1 MSIIITEGDE
11 KLAKTKAID
20 GMLQELD
27 MSKQDLIDL
36 IKALTEQSISE
47 EKSESI
53 EANIAEDENIKE
65 KINPQEIAQLVANG
79 NTEAL
84 SKYLSLNQLSNLS
97 IRIGFA
103 YSLKRAMELGIV
115 LDTEKLA
122 SQIGIPAFSKFL
134 FNGKLLAGG
143 SEKVLTK
150 EQAAKATTEINNS
163 ISQFLSASAQYK
175 AKTNAASSAVDANSV
190 TNPNSV
196 QNLVSKIASIIRV
209 QVQMMGGTV
218 SQMLNSGSAQVLN
231 RNKDDALP
239 IQSAGT
245 SVSSQQNVQ
254 SDNSQQQPGQSQ
266 EPQKG
271 AEAEAKPAKSDKK
284 KSKNKSTKS
293 EKETK
298 ADKKIRA
305 VYNKELRPSKRR
317 QVFATIRTNDGI
329 VLEINLNKMLADNN
343 RLTPQNQA
351 ILDKI
356 AEQGTKFES
365 GVSELLSLF
374 PNAKNIQMDKD
385 NNLVIQIESKEDLK
399 ALKLTDVLAESKKK
413 DERRQQRRETR
424 REERRA
430 VRKVNA
436 EAEKTKNQYSDQT
449 ISDTEKSKEKTRGPE
464 LDKKTTLGDV
474 DINNNPAPL
483 APEQQ
488 NKLNEIIAEKKDI
501 KPKENK
507 RTADEL
513 VKLDALNDKLKH
525 LESIKSSNEINAIKN
540 SVGEVMKSM
549 PEAEKNKDLIA
560 DMKKEMQKSK
570 FLDK

>member
-1 MSIIITEGDE
+1 LSIIITEGDE

-143 SEKVLTK
+143 SEKALTK
-150 EQAAKATTEINNS
+150 EQAEKATTEINNS
-163 ISQFLSASAQYK
+163 ISQFLSASEQYK
-175 AKTNAASSAVDANSV
+175 AKTNAASSALDANSV

-218 SQMLNSGSAQVLN
+218 AQMLNSGSAQVLN

-239 IQSAGT
+239 IQSADT
-245 SVSSQQNVQ
+245 SAPSKQNVQ
-254 SDNSQQQPGQSQ
+254 SDNSQQQSGQSQ

-271 AEAEAKPAKSDKK
+271 AEAEATPAKSDKK

-298 ADKKIRA
+298 SDKKIRA
-305 VYNKELRPSKRR
+305 VYNKELRPSRRR
-317 QVFATIRTNDGI
+317 QVFVTIRTNDGI

-356 AEQGTKFES
+356 AEQSTKFES

-413 DERRQQRRETR
+413 DERRQQRRETK

-436 EAEKTKNQYSDQT
+436 EA
-449 ISDTEKSKEKTRGPE
+449 EKSKEKTRGPE

-501 KPKENK
+501 KPKESK

>member
-143 SEKVLTK
+143 SEKALTK
-150 EQAAKATTEINNS
+150 EQAEKATTEINNS
-163 ISQFLSASAQYK
+163 ISQFLSASEQYK
-175 AKTNAASSAVDANSV
+175 AKTNAASSALDANSV

-218 SQMLNSGSAQVLN
+218 AQMLNSGSAQVLN

-239 IQSAGT
+239 IQSADT
-245 SVSSQQNVQ
+245 SAPSKQNVQ
-254 SDNSQQQPGQSQ
+254 SDNSQQQSGQSQ

-271 AEAEAKPAKSDKK
+271 AEAEATPAKSDKK

-298 ADKKIRA
+298 SDKKIRA
-305 VYNKELRPSKRR
+305 VYNKELRPSRRR
-317 QVFATIRTNDGI
+317 QVFVTIRTNDGI

-356 AEQGTKFES
+356 AEQSTKFES

-413 DERRQQRRETR
+413 DERRQQRRETK

-436 EAEKTKNQYSDQT
+436 EA
-449 ISDTEKSKEKTRGPE
+449 EKSKEKTRGPE

-501 KPKENK
+501 KPKESK